1 MDGDLKE
8 YGNVKGV
15 RGCKGGAGIASPL
28 QACDQAVQ
36 MFGGENAGAEAAGAE
51 AAGPHLHACDEA
63 MLLFDGE
70 AASAEAAGAEAA
82 GGEAASGY
90 PMSAGFSGGMQ

>member
-1 MDGDLKE
+1 MEGDLKE

-15 RGCKGGAGIASPL
+15 RGCRGGAGIASPL

-51 AAGPHLHACDEA
+51 AAG
-63 MLLFDGE
+63 
-70 AASAEAAGAEAA
+70 
-82 GGEAASGY
+82 GEAASGY
-90 PMSAGFSGGMQ
+90 PMIAGFSGGMQ

>member
-15 RGCKGGAGIASPL
+15 RGCRGGAGIASPL

-51 AAGPHLHACDEA
+51 AAG
-63 MLLFDGE
+63 
-70 AASAEAAGAEAA
+70 
-82 GGEAASGY
+82 GEAASGY